1 MQYMIK
7 KIYYFITE
15 YLMMFILASFMGWAY
30 EVICTSIVWGR
41 YAERGVLRSPICP
54 IYGVGMLVLYPLLRK
69 AKNPLLIFGESAL
82 ITTII
87 ELITSYAAEK
97 FFNTE
102 LWNYSEWPLNYEGRI
117 SLLSSAV
124 FGLMAVVFFLL
135 IKPAVDKCYSSSK
148 GKLITSTAVMLA
160 VIVFAVL
167 ELTK

>member
-1 MQYMIK
+1 MIK
-7 KIYYFITE
+7 KTYYFITK
-15 YLMMFILASFMGWAY
+15 YLMMFLLASFMGWAY

-41 YAERGVLRSPICP
+41 YAERGVLKSPICP
-54 IYGVGMLVLYPLLRK
+54 IYGVGMLVLYPLLRRT
-69 AKNPLLIFGESAL
+69 KNPLLIFGESAL

-135 IKPAVDKCYSSSK
+135 IKPAVEKSYNSSK
-148 GKLITSTAVMLA
+148 GKVITSAA
-160 VIVFAVL
+160 VILTVFVFALL
-167 ELTK
+167 EVTK